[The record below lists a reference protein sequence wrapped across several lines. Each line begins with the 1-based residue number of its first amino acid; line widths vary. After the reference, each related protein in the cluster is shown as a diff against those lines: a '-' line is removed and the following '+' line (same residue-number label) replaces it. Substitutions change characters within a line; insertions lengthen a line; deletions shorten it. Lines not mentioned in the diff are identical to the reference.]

1 MKPYKCNICS
11 KSFNDKGNLKTHLRV
26 HTGERPFKCP
36 ICSKAFKTEGQ
47 KWEHLGSH
55 YKEKPFQCPYCLKNY
70 KRKGVVK
77 NHMNIHFKDPSFL
90 EKKDYYKNLV
100 DNLENKKNIYISDVC
115 NKNNGTI
122 FSTKDESQNNSSYN
136 PGLREDENTIN
147 NNFKKFMIN
156 SDKYNTCF
164 DSNEKSNKEDE
175 FNENE
180 NNNKNEIYDINN
192 YINSNVNYD
201 VIFFE
206 IFNKMKNENNID
218 KIKTIFTYNN
228 NNYENEKE
236 NENLDNN
243 SLFFKQMKNE
253 NDFIPLED
261 IL

>member
-47 KWEHLGSH
+47 SREHLGSH

-77 NHMNIHFKDPSFL
+77 NHIIIHFKDPSFL
-90 EKKDYYKNLV
+90 EKKDYYKKLV
-100 DNLENKKNIYISDVC
+100 DNLD
-115 NKNNGTI
+115 NKNNVYLFDIYNKNNATI

-136 PGLREDENTIN
+136 PRLRKDENTN
-147 NNFKKFMIN
+147 YDNVKKLAIN
-156 SDKYNTCF
+156 SDKYNYHS
-164 DSNEKSNKEDE
+164 DSDEKSSKEDE
-175 FNENE
+175 FKENE
-180 NNNKNEIYDINN
+180 ENNKNELFEINN
-192 YINSNVNYD
+192 INND
-201 VIFFE
+201 VIFYE
-206 IFNKMKNENNID
+206 IFNKMKNENNIN
-218 KIKTIFTYNN
+218 KIPKIFTYNN

-243 SLFFKQMKNE
+243 SIFIKQMKKE
-253 NDFIPLED
+253 DDYIPLED